1 MRAADAMKE
10 IYAMVIF
17 QIYHAIPT
25 EDRQSQGKNDHNQ
38 SIFQPSF
45 SKFTHILDPLKEDLI
60 LLIALS

>member
-1 MRAADAMKE
+1 
-10 IYAMVIF
+10 MVIF

-60 LLIALS
+60 LLIALT